1 MYPNRNKR
9 LITKAE
15 LFCHQDSLSGRV
27 PVWFA
32 MTLTVLILI
41 FSGITYRVL
50 AFRITDTSIN
60 LPVPLDKFPL
70 VIGDWE
76 GSELSIPT
84 ITREYM
90 EKNFADDYM
99 SRRYINN
106 RLKTWADVYI
116 VYCSSRPG
124 GMLGHQP
131 TVCYPGNGWVHDST
145 DEGFPNRNL

>member
-76 GSELSIPT
+76 GSELSSA
-84 ITREYM
+84 RH
-90 EKNFADDYM
+90 KN
-99 SRRYINN
+99 IKL
-106 RLKTWADVYI
+106 RLLQSQP
-116 VYCSSRPG
+116 CE
-124 GMLGHQP
+124 MLFCFWG
-131 TVCYPGNGWVHDST
+131 
-145 DEGFPNRNL
+145 